1 MKPATRDCLLPRKL
15 LQTFLYRTVALGMLA
30 AALSTAWLERARAGG
45 SDFFPPVSDPI
56 VKQEC
61 GSCHLAYPP
70 SMLPARSWERTM
82 AGLANHFGDD
92 ASLDAATA
100 ERVRRY
106 LAANAADAAGRR
118 YSEKLT
124 RGLAAWSE
132 PLRITELPG
141 WQRKHRKIP
150 AWEWTHKDVR
160 TKANCTACHA
170 DAERGY
176 FDD

>member
-1 MKPATRDCLLPRKL
+1 MKLP
-15 LQTFLYRTVALGMLA
+15 YRSLALGLLA
-30 AALSTAWLERARAGG
+30 AALSTAWLDRARADG
-45 SDFFPPVSDPI
+45 SDFFPPVSDSL

-70 SMLPARSWERTM
+70 SLLPARSWARMM

-100 ERVRRY
+100 ERVRRF
-106 LAANAADAAGRR
+106 LMSNAADAPGQR
-118 YSEKLT
+118 YGEKLT
-124 RGLAAWSE
+124 GGLAASRT

-141 WQRKHRKIP
+141 WQRKHRKVP
-150 AWEWTHKDVR
+150 AWEWTHQDVR
-160 TKANCTACHA
+160 TKANCAACHA
-170 DAERGY
+170 DAERGH

>member
-1 MKPATRDCLLPRKL
+1 MLSATLL
-15 LQTFLYRTVALGMLA
+15 G
-30 AALSTAWLERARAGG
+30 RARAG
-45 SDFFPPVSDPI
+45 SDHFFPGVSDP
-56 VKQEC
+56 VVREEC

-70 SMLPARSWERTM
+70 SMLPARSWQRMM
-82 AGLANHFGDD
+82 AGLKNHFGDD

-106 LAANAADAAGRR
+106 LAANAADAGGRR
-118 YSEKLT
+118 YGDKLT
-124 RGLAAWSE
+124 RGLPAAST
-132 PLRITELPG
+132 PLRISELPR
-141 WQRKHRKIP
+141 WIREHRKVP
-150 AWEWTHKDVR
+150 AWEWTHKEVR

>member
-1 MKPATRDCLLPRKL
+1 MKRNTLGKL
-15 LQTFLYRTVALGMLA
+15 LSREALMKFPYRTVALGLLA
-30 AALSTAWLERARAGG
+30 AALSTAWLERAQAGG

-70 SMLPARSWERTM
+70 SMLPARSWEGTM
-82 AGLANHFGDD
+82 SGLANHFGDD

-106 LAANAADAAGRR
+106 LASNAADAAGRR
-118 YSEKLT
+118 YGEKLG
-124 RGLAAWSE
+124 RGLAASSR
-132 PLRITELPG
+132 PLRITDLPG
-141 WQRKHRKIP
+141 WQRKHRKVP